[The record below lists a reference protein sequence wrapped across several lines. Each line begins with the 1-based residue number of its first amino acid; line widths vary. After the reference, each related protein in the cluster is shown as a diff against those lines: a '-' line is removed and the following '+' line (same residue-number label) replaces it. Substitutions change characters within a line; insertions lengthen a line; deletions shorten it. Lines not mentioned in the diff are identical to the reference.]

1 VLSPEANVASPD
13 LVADVHGTIYV
24 LLPVHDRRRVTE
36 QFVRCLLDQSD
47 QGFQLVLID
56 DGSTDGTAEAVT
68 ALLPTTIVL
77 RGPGSW
83 WWAGSLQE
91 GQRWLLGRRP
101 TADDI
106 VVIANDDTRFDAD
119 FLAAGRAALAGSRR
133 KLLLA
138 QLYTDGSGEL
148 VEVGVD
154 VDWRRLKT
162 RGVKDPTAVNCFST
176 RGLFVRAVDFLDIG
190 GFHTRLLPHYL
201 SDYEFTIRARRQG
214 FELASDPT
222 VKLWYDPTT
231 TGIRSVSRRSVRD
244 YLRTTISRRSV
255 SNPIYWTTFLLLA
268 CPRRQLPRNV
278 FRIWRSFARGLA
290 VAARNEGRA

>member
-56 DGSTDGTAEAVT
+56 DGSTDGTADAVT

-162 RGVKDPTAVNCFST
+162 RGVKDPKAVNCFST